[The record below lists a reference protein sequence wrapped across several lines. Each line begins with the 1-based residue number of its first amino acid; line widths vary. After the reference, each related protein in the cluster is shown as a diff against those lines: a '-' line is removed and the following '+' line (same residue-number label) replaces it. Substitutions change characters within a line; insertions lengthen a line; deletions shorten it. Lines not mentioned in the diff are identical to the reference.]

1 MVKLSVHILTYNSE
15 RYIKDALDSVLKQKT
30 TFPFEIVIGDDASS
44 DNTYSILKSYSY
56 KHSFIKLK
64 QNKQNLGILK
74 NFKATLDRCSGEY
87 VFDLAGDDW
96 IHNPNALQKMVDKLE
111 QNPNLGFID
120 SGFDAYF
127 EYRNQTKRFYNKKNL
142 NVSTYK
148 NHVQTIGSPTLG
160 CCFRRSALK
169 KFVDFNLYV
178 EKGFKIEDYPILA
191 DLTENSTFDFI
202 HESLVTYRIH
212 QASYS
217 SNFHDFLDLKM
228 FFAKKYRYSKEAILK
243 INENYFETKLVFSS
257 VHFNPKEGEIA
268 FKNLTRKRI
277 IDYILYLSSQY
288 KLIHKVLRALRNF
301 RL

>member
-30 TFPFEIVIGDDASS
+30 NFPVEIVIGDDAST
-44 DNTYSILKSYSY
+44 DNTYSILKPYSY

-64 QNKQNLGILK
+64 RNKQNLGILK

-169 KFVDFNLYV
+169 KFVGFDLYI
-178 EKGFKIEDYPILA
+178 KNGFKIEDYPILA
-191 DLTENSTFDFI
+191 DLTENSSFDFI
-202 HESLVTYRIH
+202 HESLVTYRVH

-217 SNFHDFLDLKM
+217 SNFHDFLYLKM
-228 FFAKKYRYSKEAILK
+228 FFAKKYGYSKEAILK
-243 INENYFETKLVFSS
+243 INENYFETKLVHSS
-257 VHFNPKEGEIA
+257 VHFKPKEGAVA

-277 IDYILYLSSQY
+277 IDYILYLSSQH
-288 KLIHKVLRALRNF
+288 KLIHKALRALRNF